1 MKKIS
6 IFIVVA
12 LVALS
17 SRAYSIDTTA
27 KQAILI
33 DFSSGE
39 ILFKKNEDHKISPA
53 SLTKI
58 MTSIVAFDL
67 IKKGQLK
74 LDEKITISTKAWRMS
89 KQGYSSYCCCFNR
102 FIKPSLFYRHYCKT
116 GNLN

>member
-12 LVALS
+12 LVTLS

-39 ILFKKNEDHKISPA
+39 ILFKKKRRPQNITCIFNENHDIN
-53 SLTKI
+53 
-58 MTSIVAFDL
+58 
-67 IKKGQLK
+67 
-74 LDEKITISTKAWRMS
+74 
-89 KQGYSSYCCCFNR
+89 CR
-102 FIKPSLFYRHYCKT
+102 F
-116 GNLN
+116 

>member
-6 IFIVVA
+6 IFITVI
-12 LVALS
+12 LVTLS
-17 SRAYSIDTTA
+17 SGSYSINTTA

-33 DFSSGE
+33 DFNSGE
-39 ILFKKNEDHKISPA
+39 VLFKKNEDHKISPA

-74 LDEKITISTKAWRMS
+74 LDDKIIMSTKAWRMS
-89 KQGYSSYCCCFNR
+89 KQGL
-102 FIKPSLFYRHYCKT
+102 LFYVYYA
-116 GNLN
+116 

>member
-39 ILFKKNEDHKISPA
+39 ILLKK
-53 SLTKI
+53 TK
-58 MTSIVAFDL
+58 T
-67 IKKGQLK
+67 IKYHLH
-74 LDEKITISTKAWRMS
+74 L
-89 KQGYSSYCCCFNR
+89 
-102 FIKPSLFYRHYCKT
+102 
-116 GNLN
+116 